1 MQRQIKGLI
10 GLSIVLVLVCLVLGD
25 SARAQTGTTS
35 LRGTILDKTGAAVA
49 GARVTL
55 SNAEQGFGRTVSSSE
70 TGAYEFV
77 GLTPGLYSLRVEK
90 ENFQKFELNKVQLLV
105 NTPATQTIALQLG
118 SSTQTVEVSA
128 ITEILNT
135 TDASIGTAFNE
146 NQIKQLPLEGRNVPE
161 LLSLQAGVVYTG
173 NRSDI
178 NKDNDTR
185 SGAVNGSRS
194 DQSNITLDGVD
205 VNDQVNGYAFTSVL
219 PVSVDSVQE
228 FRVTTSSYN
237 ADQGRS
243 SGAQVSL
250 VTKSGTNNWHGSLY
264 EYHRN
269 TLTSANDYFVKNA
282 ELQSGEPN
290 VAPKLIRNIF
300 GASLGGPIKKDRLF
314 FFLNYEGYRQAEEAS
329 EQRIVPSDS
338 LRQGII
344 MYQCESP
351 AQCPGGPIAGTSFSA
366 PSGFKALTPANL
378 TAMDP
383 LHIGPNSVVLNYLQ
397 SFPEPNDLSLGYNHN
412 FVGFRFRGAIPTT
425 NNWYIARVDYKL
437 TSSGNHS
444 LFWRGALR
452 NDRHSVSPYL
462 PGGPSLGT
470 TVDFGKGFTVGYTGT
485 IRQNLLNNFRYGYTR
500 QSIG

>member
-10 GLSIVLVLVCLVLGD
+10 GLSIVLALVCLVLGD

-35 LRGTILDKTGAAVA
+35 LRGTILDKSGAAVA
-49 GARVTL
+49 GAMVTL
-55 SNAEQGFGRTVSSSE
+55 SNSEQGFERTVSSSE

-90 ENFQKFELNKVQLLV
+90 DNFQKFELNKVQLLV
-105 NTPATQTIALQLG
+105 NTPATQTITLQLG

-178 NKDNDTR
+178 NKDADTR
-185 SGAVNGSRS
+185 SGAVNGARS
-194 DQSNITLDGVD
+194 DQSNLTLDGVD

-250 VTKSGTNNWHGSLY
+250 VTKSGTNSLHGSLY

-314 FFLNYEGYRQAEEAS
+314 FFANYEGYRQAEEAS
-329 EQRIVPSDS
+329 EQRIVPSDT
-338 LRQGII
+338 LRQGIVI
-344 MYQCESP
+344 YQC
-351 AQCPGGPIAGTSFSA
+351 AVAGQCPGGTISGTSFTTPA
-366 PSGFKALTPANL
+366 GYAALTPANL
-378 TAMDP
+378 AALDP
-383 LHIGPNSVVLNYLQ
+383 LHIGPNQVVQNYFN
-397 SFPEPNDLSLGYNHN
+397 SFPEPNTTLWGTVSE
-412 FVGFRFRGAIPTT
+412 VRFPPPIIGISRGST
-425 NNWYIARVDYKL
+425 
-437 TSSGNHS
+437 TSSPATAIIRCS
-444 LFWRGALR
+444 GAVRYEMTYIPRRPIFLDKVHCNQTLITVKGSRSVTRLR
-452 NDRHSVSPYL
+452 SGRIY
-462 PGGPSLGT
+462 
-470 TVDFGKGFTVGYTGT
+470 
-485 IRQNLLNNFRYGYTR
+485 
-500 QSIG
+500 